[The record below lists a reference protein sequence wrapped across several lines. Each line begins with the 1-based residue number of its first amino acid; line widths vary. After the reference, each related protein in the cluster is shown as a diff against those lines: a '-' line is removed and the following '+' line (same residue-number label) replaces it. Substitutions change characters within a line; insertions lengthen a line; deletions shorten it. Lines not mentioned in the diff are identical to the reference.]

1 MCDKDLRAMTLS
13 EVLAIVGKAWAEHP
27 KYPTHSLLIASNDQ
41 LVDAWQPCEGGGPP
55 ARVVTMRLGFA
66 LMAKTSADR
75 KVQKASKYDFDK
87 GGRPKRVMGTLAR
100 RRLRAPGRGAPST
113 AAEGAR

>member
-1 MCDKDLRAMTLS
+1 MTLS

-41 LVDAWQPCEGGGPP
+41 L
-55 ARVVTMRLGFA
+55 LGFA
-66 LMAKTSADR
+66 LMAKISADR